1 MKFWLNVFSALA
13 FVCAPTVAQAQ
24 QALPLWELGVVVGA
38 SYLPDYPAAD
48 EYSARVVPLPYF
60 VYRGKVFRSEESGLL
75 RGRFINTGRVELDI
89 SLAGALDVKSKDNL
103 ARAGMPDLDWMGQ
116 IGPRLQIVLARAAR
130 DAHVDLELPV
140 RAVLST
146 DFSKIEH
153 IGFLSVPELAYQHD
167 NVFGNGTRLK
177 LGLGLTFA
185 DQQFQEVLY
194 GVPDAFATA
203 TRPAYDATAG
213 YMGAKI
219 SLGVAAPVSP
229 ALRVLGQVRADFHHG
244 AANEASPLFRSKT
257 TGTVLVG
264 AIWSFLYSSQ
274 REAL

>member
-38 SYLPDYPAAD
+38 GYLPDYPAAD

>member
-38 SYLPDYPAAD
+38 GYLPDYPAAD

-244 AANEASPLFRSKT
+244 AANEASPLFRRKT